1 MAGIKEDLAN
11 KNFKNMYLIYGEEA
25 YLRNY
30 YRTSLRYA
38 LTEPDDNLNYS
49 YFEGAGINLEEVV
62 DILDTLPFMSE
73 KRVVIC
79 ENTGWLSKSDE
90 GGGAN
95 LKMLITALDNLS
107 EDVVFILC
115 EEKVDKRSALYKKI
129 STKGLAEEFARQTE
143 ESLIRYVI
151 NLAGAEQKKIAPNA
165 AAYLVTETGNDMI
178 LLGLEV
184 AKLVAYC
191 LDRAEITI
199 KDIDTVCTHQ
209 ITGKIFDMIA
219 AISARRQKEALRLYY
234 DLLNLRESPY
244 AILALVVRQYNNM
257 LLVRDGMDRNMS
269 VMAIADKSGL
279 KDWLVR
285 RLQGLVAKMNLSE
298 IKDCLEQ
305 CVKADEDIKSGNLKD
320 TISIELLI
328 ISLSGGNKVQ

>member
-151 NLAGAEQKKIAPNA
+151 NLAGAEKKKIAPNA

-234 DLLNLRESPY
+234 DLLNLSRRY
-244 AILALVVRQYNNM
+244 VAGVQAVMVDIL
-257 LLVRDGMDRNMS
+257 LLSNHPISAERRCIASMMDRPIIQSMLRTWC
-269 VMAIADKSGL
+269 IQKL
-279 KDWLVR
+279 CF
-285 RLQGLVAKMNLSE
+285 LQMHRQN
-298 IKDCLEQ
+298 
-305 CVKADEDIKSGNLKD
+305 
-320 TISIELLI
+320 T
-328 ISLSGGNKVQ
+328 